1 MNLTTKKILN
11 GQTNPV
17 LNAECIKLT
26 GRSDVFNAKSVRFDQ
41 HGQVLISRRTVKP
54 GTNLIIRFKDLPDT
68 KAQFND
74 EDFRATSLTEVRW
87 VEEIIDSDG
96 LAYAIGVSYLYMD

>member
-1 MNLTTKKILN
+1 MLD
-11 GQTNPV
+11 GQSNCV

-41 HGQVLISRRTVKP
+41 HGQILISRRTVKP
-54 GTNLIIRFKDLPDT
+54 GTNLIIRFKDLSNT
-68 KAQFND
+68 KAQFNA
-74 EDFRATSLTEVRW
+74 ENFRATSLTEVQW

-96 LAYAIGVSYLYMD
+96 LAYAIGVNYLYMD

>member
-1 MNLTTKKILN
+1 MDLAIKNILDEQSN
-11 GQTNPV
+11 CD

-26 GRSDVFNAKSVRFDQ
+26 GRSDVFNAKSVRFDR
-41 HGQVLISRRTVKP
+41 HGQILISRRTVKT

-68 KAQFND
+68 KAQLND
-74 EDFRATSLTEVRW
+74 EDFRATSLTEVQW

>member
-1 MNLTTKKILN
+1 MNLAIKNILD
-11 GQTNPV
+11 GQSTGV

-41 HGQVLISRRTVKP
+41 YGQILISRRTVKP

-68 KAQFND
+68 TAQFND
-74 EDFRATSLTEVRW
+74 KDFRATSLTEVQW

>member
-1 MNLTTKKILN
+1 MNLAIKNMLDSQSKS
-11 GQTNPV
+11 V

-41 HGQVLISRRTVKP
+41 HGQILISRRTVKP
-54 GTNLIIRFKDLPDT
+54 GTNLIIRFKEFPDT
-68 KAQFND
+68 KALFND
-74 EDFRATSLTEVRW
+74 EDFRATSLTEVQW